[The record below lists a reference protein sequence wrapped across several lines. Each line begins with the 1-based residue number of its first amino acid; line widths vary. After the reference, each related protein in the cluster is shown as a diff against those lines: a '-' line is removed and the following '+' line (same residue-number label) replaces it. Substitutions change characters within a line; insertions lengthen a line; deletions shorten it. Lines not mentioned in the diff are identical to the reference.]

1 MALKAPFYGHP
12 AAMPWQRT
20 PITAVII
27 GFAVLVALATEQGR
41 GELSL
46 WLYIINPMT
55 GEQDVWRWL
64 SPAFLHFGW
73 LHLVFNCLWLFAVGR
88 LIEWRSS
95 SAFIL
100 VFLASALAGNALQW
114 FMGDWRFGGLSGVV
128 YGVVGYVWLWDRL
141 RADKY
146 AVPPVYLGI
155 SLFFLLIGFANLDGI
170 LGVNMAN
177 GAHLGGLLGGLAVAL
192 LHALVEKR

>member
-27 GFAVLVALATEQGR
+27 GFAVLVALATDQGR

-146 AVPPVYLGI
+146 AVPSVYLGI

>member
-27 GFAVLVALATEQGR
+27 GFAVLVALATDQGR

-146 AVPPVYLGI
+146 AVPSIYLGI

>member
-27 GFAVLVALATEQGR
+27 GFAVLVALATDQGR

-88 LIEWRSS
+88 LIEWRSGS
-95 SAFIL
+95 EFIL

-155 SLFFLLIGFANLDGI
+155 SLFFLLILFECIYFFVWFLS
-170 LGVNMAN
+170 
-177 GAHLGGLLGGLAVAL
+177 
-192 LHALVEKR
+192 

>member
-1 MALKAPFYGHP
+1 MALKPPFYGHP

-27 GFAVLVALATEQGR
+27 GFAVLVALATDQGR

-46 WLYIINPMT
+46 WLYIINPVT

>member
-27 GFAVLVALATEQGR
+27 GFAVLVALATDQGR

>member
-27 GFAVLVALATEQGR
+27 GFAVLVALATDQGR

-114 FMGDWRFGGLSGVV
+114 FMGDWRYGGLSGVV

>member
-146 AVPPVYLGI
+146 AVPSIYLGI